1 MKLQV
6 LKRFAAIAL
15 AGVMSFSVAFSG
27 NLTVSAE
34 DVQNGIVTGTSGED
48 DGQAPENGE
57 EDGEGTGQTPDGTEG
72 EEGEGQTPGGTEG
85 GDQTP
90 GSGTE
95 GEDGEEN
102 GEDAGQTPGS
112 GSEGEEGDDQTPA
125 APIQDGWYKAGENW
139 YLYEDGQMLT
149 GWKWVGG
156 KCYYM
161 DETTGIM
168 AADTWIGDWY
178 VDGSGAWIPSYQ
190 PPHWILSSAGWWY
203 RNADGS
209 YPANAWQFIDNQW
222 YYFNGAGYMVTGWQL
237 LGNTWYY
244 LSGSGAMLTGWQY
257 LGGAW
262 YYLDAS
268 GAMKTGWLLD
278 GETWYYLSGSG
289 AMQTGWLLLGNTW
302 YYLSGSG
309 AMLTGKQDIAKQ
321 TYFFKDNGA
330 MVTGWNKEG
339 ETWYYYNGSGAMQT
353 GWILDGSTWYYCE
366 PKTGVMQTG
375 WLTVNKVQYYLDTS
389 GAMRT
394 GWYEIESETG
404 KNWYYFDA
412 SGAML
417 KSRWVGNYYVLSD
430 GKMAV
435 SQYITGKEGEEYYV
449 GPDGKWIETTG
460 NNRVYEVELANGE
473 KTTVIGQYDEA
484 ASKKVFAL
492 LNQYRAEKGLNPL
505 QPASMAL
512 QAAANVRGYELAK
525 SCDHVRPNGEDCFSV
540 YETSCAEN
548 IACGTGLTPEGVM
561 ALWKGSEG
569 HNNNMLSE
577 VAGSVGIAAF
587 KSTVDGMSITYYVQL
602 FAL

>member
-34 DVQNGIVTGTSGED
+34 EMQNGIV
-48 DGQAPENGE
+48 
-57 EDGEGTGQTPDGTEG
+57 TEG
-72 EEGEGQTPGGTEG
+72 EEGEGQTPGNGN
-85 GDQTP
+85 
-90 GSGTE
+90 E
-95 GEDGEEN
+95 GEEGE
-102 GEDAGQTPGS
+102 GQTPGN
-112 GSEGEEGDDQTPA
+112 GNEGEEGEGQTPGNGEEGEEGEGQTPGNGEEGEEGEEGEGQTPGNENEGEEGEEEDQTPV
-125 APIQDGWYKAGENW
+125 APVQDGWHLTGEGW
-139 YLYEDGQMLT
+139 YLYKNGQMQT
-149 GWKWVGG
+149 GWQLVNGIW
-156 KCYYM
+156 YYM

-178 VDGSGAWIPSYQ
+178 VDASGAWIQSYQ
-190 PPHWILSSAGWWY
+190 PPHWISSAAGWWY

-209 YPANAWQFIDNQW
+209 YPANAWQLIDNQW
-222 YYFNGAGYMVTGWQL
+222 YYFNSAGYMVTGWQL

-302 YYLSGSG
+302 YYLNGSG
-309 AMLTGKQDIAKQ
+309 AMLTGRQDIAKQ
-321 TYFFKDNGA
+321 TYFFKDSGA
-330 MVTGWNKEG
+330 MVTGWNLE
-339 ETWYYYNGSGAMQT
+339 EEIWYYYSGSGAMQT
-353 GWILDGSTWYYCE
+353 GWILIGSTWYYCE
-366 PKTGVMQTG
+366 PKTGQMQTG
-375 WLTVNKVQYYLDTS
+375 WVTVNKVQYYMDES
-389 GAMRT
+389 GAMKT
-394 GWYEIESETG
+394 GWYEIDSETG
-404 KNWYYFDA
+404 KNWYYFDT

-435 SQYITGKEGEEYYV
+435 SQYIGDYYV
-449 GPDGKWIETTG
+449 GEDGKWIETTG
-460 NNRVYEVELANGE
+460 NDKVYEIELSDGK
-473 KTTVIGQYDEA
+473 KTVVVGQYDET
-484 ASKKVFAL
+484 ASREVFTL
-492 LNQYRAEKGLNPL
+492 LNEYRVEKGLNPL
-505 QPASMAL
+505 QPANMAL
-512 QAAANVRGYELAK
+512 QAAANIRGCELAK
-525 SCDHVRPNGEDCFSV
+525 MFDHVRPNGEDCFSV
-540 YETSCAEN
+540 YEASCAEN
-548 IACGTGLTPEGVM
+548 IAGGTGMTAEGAM
-561 ALWKGSEG
+561 AVWKGSEG

-587 KSTVDGMSITYYVQL
+587 KSTVGGMSITYYVQL